1 MERRTKIVATIGP
14 ATRDPDAMTACMA
27 QDIRF
32 YSPVAFKPFAGREA
46 VSELFW
52 NLFEVFED
60 FRYTDELEGEGTHA
74 LIFRASVN
82 GKQLE
87 GLDHLVFGDDGLVS
101 EFTVMIRPLS
111 ALMAMGEAMG
121 PRVGHLEKDTA
132 AKMA

>member
-1 MERRTKIVATIGP
+1 MHPFRAAVEA
-14 ATRDPDAMTACMA
+14 RDPDAMTACMA
-27 QDIRF
+27 PDIRF
-32 YSPVAFKPFAGREA
+32 YSPVAFKPFAGRES
-46 VSELFW
+46 VNELFW

-87 GLDHLVFGDDGLVS
+87 GLDHLVFGDDGLVT

-111 ALMAMGEAMG
+111 ALMAMGEAMA
-121 PRVGHLEKDTA
+121 PRVGHLEKDAA